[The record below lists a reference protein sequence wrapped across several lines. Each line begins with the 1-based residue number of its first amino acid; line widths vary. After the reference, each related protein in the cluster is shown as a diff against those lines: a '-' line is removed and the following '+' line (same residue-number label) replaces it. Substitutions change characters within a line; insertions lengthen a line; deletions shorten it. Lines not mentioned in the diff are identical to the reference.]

1 MKAIGYVRVSTDAQ
15 VERGVSLEMQ
25 EEKLRAY
32 ASLLD
37 LNLIEIIH
45 DDGISAKS
53 VGKRPGMQRA
63 LKMLTTGEVRHL
75 VIFKLDRAF
84 RNAREALE
92 VAEMLQKNGFGL
104 HSATERID
112 TTSSHGKLFYTMLA
126 AMAEWE
132 RNVISERTAAALQS
146 KKLRGERVG
155 EIPFGYALDT
165 DGVHLMPDAQ
175 EQRIIARIRELKGR
189 GHSFRQ
195 IAAELNRDGYTTK
208 KGAAWTHRQVSRIYR
223 EAA

>member
-92 VAEMLQKNGFGL
+92 VAEMLQKKGLGL

-132 RNVISERTAAALQS
+132 RNVISERTAAAMQS
-146 KKLRGERVG
+146 MKQNKQKISAQAPYGFRYEEGIAVPDEYEQDCLAELRSLRGRDPNRSLHGLGRDLEDSGFVNRNDERFHASA
-155 EIPFGYALDT
+155 IKRMLAD
-165 DGVHLMPDAQ
+165 
-175 EQRIIARIRELKGR
+175 
-189 GHSFRQ
+189 
-195 IAAELNRDGYTTK
+195 
-208 KGAAWTHRQVSRIYR
+208 
-223 EAA
+223 